1 MSGSEMNPI
10 NGELP
15 ANDLIEIHD
24 PEIDS
29 EAIMAE
35 IRARLEERRQAL
47 GYHQPLFS
55 TFGGTLLPD
64 RPDDIPYDPALFDHL
79 ELVNE
84 QYTMVPSDSDIQPSP
99 ATRVPI
105 LGPLWATVREQAH
118 GLVLFYTNRTAGH
131 QTGVNRE
138 IIGIL
143 NGLTALVMDQQRMIN
158 KLQEELDTVRNELK
172 DLKVNKKRV

>member
-1 MSGSEMNPI
+1 MSGNEMNSI

-15 ANDLIEIHD
+15 INDLIEIHD

-35 IRARLEERRQAL
+35 IRVRLEERHQAL
-47 GYHQPLFS
+47 GYQQPLFS

-105 LGPLWATVREQAH
+105 LGSLWAMVREQAH
-118 GLVLFYTNRTAGH
+118 GLVLFYTNRTASH

-138 IIGIL
+138 VIGIL
-143 NGLTALVMDQQRMIN
+143 NGLTTLVMEQQRMIN
-158 KLQEELDTVRNELK
+158 QLHQEVDTVRMEL
-172 DLKVNKKRV
+172 DNLKGK